1 MSSLGITNNSLLN
14 LLSSTMLGH
23 DAHSGVADTGNED
36 FSSSL
41 ALRLATLQAQSANV
55 LINSASTG
63 NQESILGLLNGL
75 RSEPTA
81 SVNALSQYGTTAVQ
95 VKSLSASGRN
105 LALSDPES
113 AYKMMT
119 VINSDDVTYKAQFAE
134 LSDMKTALAD
144 MQRIGSS
151 LGSITD
157 SLDGATV
164 TSRLQDFVGKYN
176 DWINRFEG
184 SVTSGG
190 VLTGTQAAEVSLH
203 ELEQNIE
210 NPFNGA
216 RSGFRGLN
224 DLGISIDENTHLAT
238 LNTNKLSAALA
249 SNKTGVVD
257 TIREFG
263 ANYSKSAELLN
274 STGNFVPNRLANL
287 NRAIEYIDSNRSA
300 LQSEFGTGAP
310 AKTTQQISNA
320 LARYQQIMAA

>member
-1 MSSLGITNNSLLN
+1 MMS
-14 LLSSTMLGH
+14 
-23 DAHSGVADTGNED
+23 
-36 FSSSL
+36 
-41 ALRLATLQAQSANV
+41 
-55 LINSASTG
+55 
-63 NQESILGLLNGL
+63 
-75 RSEPTA
+75 
-81 SVNALSQYGTTAVQ
+81 
-95 VKSLSASGRN
+95 
-105 LALSDPES
+105 
-113 AYKMMT
+113 

-134 LSDMKTALAD
+134 LSDMKIAVAD
-144 MQRIGSS
+144 MQQTGLS

-164 TSRLQDFVGKYN
+164 ASRLQDFVRKYN

-184 SVTSGG
+184 SVSGGG

-203 ELEQNIE
+203 ELEQSIE

-224 DLGISIDENTHLAT
+224 DLGISIDENSHLAT
-238 LNTNKLSAALA
+238 LNTNKLNAALA

-263 ANYSKSAELLN
+263 ANYGKSAELLN
-274 STGNFVPNRLANL
+274 SAGNFIPNRLANL
-287 NRAIEYIDSNRSA
+287 DRAIEYIDSNKNA

-320 LARYQQIMAA
+320 LARYQQIMAT